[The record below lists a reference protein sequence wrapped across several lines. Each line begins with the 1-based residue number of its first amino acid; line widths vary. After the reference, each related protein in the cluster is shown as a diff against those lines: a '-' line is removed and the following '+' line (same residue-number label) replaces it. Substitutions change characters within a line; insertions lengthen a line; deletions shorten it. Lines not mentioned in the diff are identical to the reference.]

1 MASELVTQLR
11 ESIRACRAL
20 DRSALL
26 AAAADEI
33 ARLEFEILELRKE
46 NTALRLALKHRGVN
60 PVPELRRFMAVASA
74 RIDKDEAKDAAT
86 KKAD

>member
-60 PVPELRRFMAVASA
+60 PVPELCRFMAVASA